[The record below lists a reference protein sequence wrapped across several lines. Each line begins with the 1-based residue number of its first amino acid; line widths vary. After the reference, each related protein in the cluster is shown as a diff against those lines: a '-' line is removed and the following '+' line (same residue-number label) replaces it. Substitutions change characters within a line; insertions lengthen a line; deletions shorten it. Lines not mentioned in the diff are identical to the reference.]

1 MQMRI
6 IDPRIE
12 EYLLKRT
19 PKRNPVLRK
28 MEKIADAEDFPMVGP
43 LVGRFLY
50 QIVRMMKARTIFEMG
65 SGFGYS
71 AYWMAQALPDSGRI
85 ICTDPSE
92 RYHKMALRFFQE
104 GGVADRIEYRVGNA
118 IELIQKE
125 KGPFDIIFN
134 DVDKEEYPLVPDLA
148 LPRLRQGGLL
158 ITDNLLWDGRILA
171 EEPDE
176 SSIGVLKYTEMIY
189 KRKELFTTIIPL
201 RDGISIS
208 IKL

>member
-1 MQMRI
+1 MKMYI
-6 IDPRIE
+6 VDPRIE

-19 PKRNPVLRK
+19 PERDPVLTK
-28 MEKIADAEDFPMVGP
+28 MERIAEEEDFPMVGP

-50 QIVRMMKARTIFEMG
+50 QIVQMTKARKIFEMG

-92 RYHKMALRFFQE
+92 RYQEIALRFFQE
-104 GGVADRIEYRVGNA
+104 GGVADRINYRIGNA

-125 KGPFDIIFN
+125 AGPFDIIFN

-171 EEPDE
+171 EQPDE
-176 SSIGVLKYTEMIY
+176 SSTGVLKYTETVY
-189 KRKELFTTIIPL
+189 KRKEFFTTIIPL